1 MTGKLFY
8 EDSHMKEFEARVL
21 SCEACEEG
29 GGFWTVLDQTCFFP
43 EGGGQYADTGY
54 LGETKVVDAR
64 ERDGIVYH
72 RTEAPLEPGELVRGR
87 IDWEER
93 FEKMQ
98 QHTGEHIVSGLVHS
112 RFGYNNVGFHLGSDY
127 CTMDFDGPISPEELR
142 EIEWEANRAVALDLE
157 VIVQYPSKEELGHM
171 EYRSKI
177 EIEGQVRIVS
187 VPGYDVCA
195 CCAPHVDRTG
205 EIGLIK
211 LVNRM
216 NYKGG
221 ERITMLCG
229 FRALRDYDSKL
240 TAAREI
246 GALLCEKED
255 QIAGAVRRQKE
266 ELEKQKYENG
276 RLMHQ
281 LLVFRAKEIPVEGS
295 MTAVFTDDIR
305 GDAPRELMNLLLE
318 RGAFIC
324 GVFAAAGD
332 GGWRYVIGS
341 RQADV
346 RPLGKALN
354 SRFEGRGGGKPGM
367 VQGTL
372 TGSEADIRAA
382 AEGFIKGSGTE
393 KGTE

>member
-1 MTGKLFY
+1 MTRKLFY
-8 EDSHMKEFEARVL
+8 EDSHMREFEARVL
-21 SCEACEEG
+21 SCQACEKG

-305 GDAPRELMNLLLE
+305 GDVPRELMNLLLE

>member
-142 EIEWEANRAVALDLE
+142 EIEWEANRAVALDLD